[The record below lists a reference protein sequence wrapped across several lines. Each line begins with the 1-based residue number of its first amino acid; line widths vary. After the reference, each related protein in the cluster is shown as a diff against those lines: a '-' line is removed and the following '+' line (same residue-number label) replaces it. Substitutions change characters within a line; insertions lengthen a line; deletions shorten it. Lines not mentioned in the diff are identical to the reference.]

1 MLNVDGRKK
10 YRYLVPLYKCVLS
23 LSHGNSAPENGFSIN
38 KRIIDIHGNSIEKGT
53 INALRLVKDRI
64 INYENILD
72 IPIKKEMID
81 FVKLSRERYHTD
93 LEAKR
98 KLTEDEEKA
107 MKQIQ
112 SEKDET
118 MINAAKQREDE
129 SNKLCNAILQVE
141 TGLTVADEIV
151 DEQLK
156 AT

>member
-1 MLNVDGRKK
+1 M
-10 YRYLVPLYKCVLS
+10 YKCVLS

-38 KRIIDIHGNSIEKGT
+38 KRIIDIHGNSIEKET
-53 INALRLVKDRI
+53 KIKDRI
-64 INYENILD
+64 INCENILD
-72 IPIKKEMID
+72 IPIKKEMIMID

-98 KLTEDEEKA
+98 KLKEDEEKA

-118 MINAAKQREDE
+118 TINAAKQREDE

-141 TGLTVADEIV
+141 TGLTVAGESV
-151 DEQLK
+151 DEGNKQLK
-156 AT
+156 ELLTKKMPLGKT